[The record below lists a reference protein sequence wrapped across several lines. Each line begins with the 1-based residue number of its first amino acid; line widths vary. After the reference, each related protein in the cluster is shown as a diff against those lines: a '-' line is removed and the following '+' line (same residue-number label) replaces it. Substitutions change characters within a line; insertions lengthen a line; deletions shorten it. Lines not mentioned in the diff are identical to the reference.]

1 MHNAIL
7 SYFNYQIDP
16 RIPEYQH
23 KVVNKFASL
32 TGIDFYPLF
41 YNAKDGDLYPDQV
54 IDYALNVLFY
64 EKQYDNVLI
73 LDVDCIPITF
83 DALPYVF
90 DKANNGVLIG
100 NAQRS
105 HYIENNEHV
114 FIGSSCICI
123 NKTVFEHLGKPSFV
137 PTKRGDIAEEL
148 VYIAQAKNMP
158 VEFLIPH
165 DYEASPYGAAEWAL
179 TGNLNPY
186 GIGTTFM
193 KENGDLMFY
202 HLFESRHNLNV
213 ERFLA
218 KVQQVLNRE

>member
-7 SYFNYQIDP
+7 TYFNYQIDP

-23 KVVNKFASL
+23 QVVNKFIAGL
-32 TGIDFYPLF
+32 GIDFHPLY

-64 EKQYDNVLI
+64 EKAYDNVLI
-73 LDVDCIPITF
+73 LDVDCIPLNPQ
-83 DALPYVF
+83 ALTYVF
-90 DKANNGVLIG
+90 DKASNGYLIG

-105 HYIENNEHV
+105 HYIDNDEHI
-114 FIGSSCICI
+114 FIGSSCLCL
-123 NKTVFEHLGKPSFV
+123 NKTVFEQLGKPGFV

-148 VYIAQAKNMP
+148 VFIAEAKNMP
-158 VEFLIPH
+158 IEFLIPH
-165 DYEASPYGAAEWAL
+165 DYESSPHGATEWAL
-179 TGNLNPY
+179 TGNLKPY

-193 KENGDLMFY
+193 KMNGDLMFY

-213 ERFLA
+213 DRFIS
-218 KVQQVLNRE
+218 KVQLVLQT